1 MLSERS
7 CSGALIALSIAYA
20 LFTLWQA
27 PGWTVDDAYI
37 LFRYAR
43 TWLATGIPTWN
54 PGEPPVEGYTG
65 TLYLALLTAG
75 HALGIPLPTLAK
87 LVGIASYG
95 AAGIFML
102 LLLQELRV
110 RPLVRAGTAAL
121 YFSAAFLFPHA
132 LSGLETMVW
141 VALLSASVWLT
152 VRLLQSE
159 RVRFGAASATFGIF
173 LATALVRPEG
183 VLFALSLTLAL
194 ILRPTGSKILG
205 IRFHLPRTLLLSG
218 TGVFL
223 VPFLGVNLW
232 RWHLYGELLPNTY
245 FAKQAS
251 GLGWAALLS
260 FLEFALQ
267 YWAVALLIAL
277 LAGIGEW
284 ERWTELLQ
292 ERYGKLFLLGL
303 LLAGSTAVLL
313 LEYSRSTLQ
322 MNYAHRFWAMLYPLG
337 LCLAAAA
344 AEQGFRALEATSG
357 EHPLRLRRVR
367 QLAIGLLILQLAVH
381 GGLWRWGERKFLR
394 DYQHLLRDEH
404 AAAAAFLRRH
414 LPPDSWIVVY
424 PDAGLIPFLTGFRT
438 LDGGRLNDRFLAR
451 HHWSGTPRDS
461 LIVSYIFARSPAA
474 FVFKSR
480 REDRLLL
487 NAEAQ
492 ALVQDARFRPYVL
505 AASFRTRAR
514 RFAENYFLLV
524 YVHRRFLPQGGNTP
538 ERAPGATAGEVL

>member
-1 MLSERS
+1 
-7 CSGALIALSIAYA
+7 
-20 LFTLWQA
+20 
-27 PGWTVDDAYI
+27 
-37 LFRYAR
+37 
-43 TWLATGIPTWN
+43 
-54 PGEPPVEGYTG
+54 
-65 TLYLALLTAG
+65 
-75 HALGIPLPTLAK
+75 
-87 LVGIASYG
+87 
-95 AAGIFML
+95 
-102 LLLQELRV
+102 
-110 RPLVRAGTAAL
+110 
-121 YFSAAFLFPHA
+121 
-132 LSGLETMVW
+132 
-141 VALLSASVWLT
+141 
-152 VRLLQSE
+152 
-159 RVRFGAASATFGIF
+159 
-173 LATALVRPEG
+173 
-183 VLFALSLTLAL
+183 
-194 ILRPTGSKILG
+194 
-205 IRFHLPRTLLLSG
+205 
-218 TGVFL
+218 
-223 VPFLGVNLW
+223 
-232 RWHLYGELLPNTY
+232 
-245 FAKQAS
+245 
-251 GLGWAALLS
+251 
-260 FLEFALQ
+260 
-267 YWAVALLIAL
+267 
-277 LAGIGEW
+277 
-284 ERWTELLQ
+284 
-292 ERYGKLFLLGL
+292 
-303 LLAGSTAVLL
+303 
-313 LEYSRSTLQ
+313 
-322 MNYAHRFWAMLYPLG
+322 MLYPLG